1 MQSIFI
7 ISYILTSILVSIT
20 IIEVYFI
27 LMHNDFYSETF
38 GLKYFIAQLRALY
51 QDNVFLIPFIQNNRK
66 KYTKFGL
73 VFLSF
78 LWIITIGIMLIPA
91 SIISFIIWSLRWLFI
106 ITCIKR

>member
-1 MQSIFI
+1 MQYIII
-7 ISYILTSILVSIT
+7 ISCILLSVIITVIEVSLILT
-20 IIEVYFI
+20 Y
-27 LMHNDFYSETF
+27 NDFYCETF
-38 GLKYFIAQLRALY
+38 GLKYFIAQLRAIY
-51 QDNVFLIPFIQNNRK
+51 QDNIFLIPFIQNNRE

-106 ITCIKR
+106 ITCTKR

>member
-1 MQSIFI
+1 MQYI
-7 ISYILTSILVSIT
+7 IINSCILLSVIITVIEVSLILT
-20 IIEVYFI
+20 Y
-27 LMHNDFYSETF
+27 NDFYYETF
-38 GLKYFIAQLRALY
+38 RLKYFIAQLRAIYLV
-51 QDNVFLIPFIQNNRK
+51 DIFSIPFIQNNRK

-91 SIISFIIWSLRWLFI
+91 SIIAFIIWSIRWLII

>member
-1 MQSIFI
+1 MQYIFI
-7 ISYILTSILVSIT
+7 IGYILLSVII
-20 IIEVYFI
+20 IAIEVSLI
-27 LMHNDFYSETF
+27 LTHNDFYFETF

-51 QDNVFLIPFIQNNRK
+51 QDNIFYIPFIKNNRE

-78 LWIITIGIMLIPA
+78 LWTVTIGIMLIPA
-91 SIISFIIWSLRWLFI
+91 SIIAFIIWSIRWLII

>member
-1 MQSIFI
+1 MNFENYIFAI
-7 ISYILTSILVSIT
+7 QQG
-20 IIEVYFI
+20 F
-27 LMHNDFYSETF
+27 
-38 GLKYFIAQLRALY
+38 
-51 QDNVFLIPFIQNNRK
+51 DNIFLIPFIQNNRE